1 MTRQLKRTAARAASK
16 SASKA
21 AKASSSPAHAEF
33 ARLTSLV
40 SFKPFQE
47 PIFWDDQTGVL
58 CLHWSRQIGKSYVLA
73 AWAVKRLLTKP
84 GRLVTVL
91 SNSKDNGVEFIGK
104 VKEVCELARIAFEAD
119 AIPEDLATI
128 EFESMQ
134 FEVRIKIA
142 GRVGRVKVLA
152 ANPRTARGF
161 SGDLILDEFAFH
173 QDSVKIWDAAEPIIS
188 SNPDYLCRIAST
200 GNGLFNM
207 FYRMVAGAKAD
218 ATTANPAGLCK
229 SFTDFIVSRV
239 ARSKAWLL
247 GQKIYDA
254 KTRKE
259 ITPEQARTA
268 SLDKQSYDQNYEL
281 SFLAD
286 GVSLLT
292 DDLVSQC
299 EYQGSD
305 NEREVIICEERWT
318 WQAIEFFKALQGPL
332 CFGQDVGRK
341 RDLSVI
347 AVGERVGGI
356 VFVRGILRM
365 HAKPL
370 PFQEEQIARVASL
383 QNFGRGMIDETG
395 LGIGLVDYAQRHF
408 GVHRI
413 IGLNFATREERD
425 MKQAI
430 HAEHSRD
437 RNAKIDTAL
446 VTELMGLDMLA
457 AFNSR
462 AVRIPAEQPLRDS
475 LLKPQRLT
483 VGNQVRIAAET
494 DEAGHAD
501 EFWAIALLL
510 RCFRTGGEILRSVEG
525 IRFGG
530 NRTGSAKFTPRRWVR
545 RVAALVAR
553 LLSVHASKKPPT
565 IAGSP
570 ASHVVGRPRFTVVP
584 RAEEPG
590 HVGGISLA
598 DGPSPLVSAVEDEE
612 VQLAA

>member
-1 MTRQLKRTAARAASK
+1 MTTPTRQQKRTAARASSK
-16 SASKA
+16 SSRKDAKAQSKA
-21 AKASSSPAHAEF
+21 TAEF

-47 PIFWDDQTGVL
+47 PIFWDDDTGVL

-119 AIPEDLATI
+119 AIPADLSGI
-128 EFESMQ
+128 EFETMQ
-134 FEVRIKIA
+134 FEVRIKVG
-142 GRVGRVKVLA
+142 GRVAGVKVLA

-218 ATTANPAGLCK
+218 ATAENPGGLCK

-239 ARSKAWLL
+239 ARSKAFIL
-247 GQKIYDA
+247 GQKIYDP
-254 KTRKE
+254 KTRQP
-259 ITPEQARTA
+259 ITPDQARAA

-299 EYQGSD
+299 EYQGAD
-305 NEREVIICEERWT
+305 NEREVVICEDRWS
-318 WQAIEFFKALQGPL
+318 WQAIEFLRSLPGPL

-347 AVGERVGGI
+347 AVGEKVGGI
-356 VFVRGILRM
+356 VFVRAILRM
-365 HAKPL
+365 NAKTFPH
-370 PFQEEQIARVASL
+370 QKAQIKRVAEL
-383 QNFGRGMIDETG
+383 PNFGRGMIDETG
-395 LGIGLVDYAQRHF
+395 LGVGLVDFAQESW

-413 IGLNFATREERD
+413 VGVNFASREERD
-425 MKQAI
+425 MTQAI
-430 HAEHSRD
+430 HAENSRD
-437 RNAKIDTAL
+437 RNAKPDTAL
-446 VTELMGLDMLA
+446 VTELMGLDMLS
-457 AFNSR
+457 AFGSR
-462 AVRIPAEQPLRDS
+462 SVRIPAEQPLRDS

-483 VGNQVRIAAET
+483 VANQVRIAAET

-510 RCFRTGGEILRSVEG
+510 RCFRTGQDFIATTEG
-525 IRFGG
+525 IRLGG
-530 NRTGSAKFTPRRWVR
+530 G
-545 RVAALVAR
+545 
-553 LLSVHASKKPPT
+553 
-565 IAGSP
+565 
-570 ASHVVGRPRFTVVP
+570 VGRRPRFKP
-584 RAEEPG
+584 RRLGGVRGLRIITTKTRG
-590 HVGGISLA
+590 HEGTTGETTSR
-598 DGPSPLVSAVEDEE
+598 DQRSPLLLFESSCLRGEFDWSEE
-612 VQLAA
+612 WKEAA